1 LATGIAWNELK
12 LCMTCYCCCAELNK

>member
-12 LCMTCYCCCAELNK
+12 LCMTCYCCCAELNM